1 MVANCCQPVGY
12 PLTKPKIILDSGINE
27 CAIMTWII
35 PFGLTSWSLLSY
47 KLLIK
52 IMTFAF
58 LDVFLYNQDKT

>member
-47 KLLIK
+47 K
-52 IMTFAF
+52 
-58 LDVFLYNQDKT
+58 